1 MQHPRKVQ
9 SLRSKDTQR
18 IGSFPTICKKVI
30 EMFKDNVPQRKTGR
44 DLEISLSTGHK
55 IIKRFKECGGFLVRK
70 GQGGQPKLN
79 KRDL

>member
-18 IGSFPTICKKVI
+18 IGSFPVICKKVI

>member
-1 MQHPRKVQ
+1 
-9 SLRSKDTQR
+9 
-18 IGSFPTICKKVI
+18 
-30 EMFKDNVPQRKTGR
+30 MFKDNVPQRKTGR

-55 IIKRFKECGGFLVRK
+55 IIKRFKESGGILVRK